1 MVAKLTALDFKRLL
15 RLDTVKSYWSYSRI
29 LVFFQTIQYYN
40 AQRYKRKYVPR
51 NTQNI
56 ATNIDANEPIAELS
70 CKAMLYPVPVARMP
84 NTNTI

>member
-15 RLDTVKSYWSYSRI
+15 RLDTVKVIGLIVEFWY
-29 LVFFQTIQYYN
+29 FFKQSSITTLKDI
-40 AQRYKRKYVPR
+40 KRKYVPR